1 MDGGLGHRRVSFAP
15 GPPLSQ
21 ISCDPFAD
29 LARRA
34 ERLDRAW
41 LMALSPML
49 VLPPQGGLGSCRALT
64 EAAVRLDLRPR
75 FVTLD
80 ERGPVDTPGVRLV
93 DILDLDP
100 SDAAAALPGLLD
112 WASAV
117 PPASL
122 WTPWR
127 GHDRARFD
135 LADRLADAL
144 PKAPV
149 VFEYVDREYAAPLPA
164 EARAF
169 VLEGE
174 ASPPPTLFLVMD

>member
-1 MDGGLGHRRVSFAP
+1 MDGGLGHRKVFFAP
-15 GPPLSQ
+15 GPPLS
-21 ISCDPFAD
+21 PPPAFAE
-29 LARRA
+29 LSRRA

-49 VLPPQGGLGSCRALT
+49 VIAPAGGLGACQDLV
-64 EAAVRLDLRPR
+64 AAAMDLDLRPR
-75 FVTLD
+75 FLRLD
-80 ERGPVDTPGVRLV
+80 GNAAEAPGVRPI
-93 DILDLDP
+93 DILDA
-100 SDAAAALPGLLD
+100 SVSSEAFAGLLD
-112 WASAV
+112 WVGIV

-127 GHDRARFD
+127 GHDRLRFD

-149 VFEYVDREYAAPLPA
+149 VFEYLGQEAAASLPA

-169 VLEGE
+169 VLDGQG
-174 ASPPPTLFLVMD
+174 AAPTALFLVLD